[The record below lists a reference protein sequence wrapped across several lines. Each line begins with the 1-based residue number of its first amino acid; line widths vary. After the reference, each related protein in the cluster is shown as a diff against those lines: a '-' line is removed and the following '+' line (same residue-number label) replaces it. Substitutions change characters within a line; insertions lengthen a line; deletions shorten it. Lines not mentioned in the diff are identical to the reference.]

1 MVYDGMIVGKFVKL
15 RSIDVNDAS
24 FSYNIRESK
33 KAKGMSIRNYFE
45 AVGQRGN

>member
-33 KAKGMSIRNYFE
+33 KAKGL
-45 AVGQRGN
+45 VGQPISLSLIHI